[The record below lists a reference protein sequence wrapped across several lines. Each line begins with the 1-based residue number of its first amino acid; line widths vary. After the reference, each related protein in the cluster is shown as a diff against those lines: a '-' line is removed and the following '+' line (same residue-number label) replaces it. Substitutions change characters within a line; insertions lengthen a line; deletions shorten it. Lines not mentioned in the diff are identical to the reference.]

1 MRMVSVYEAA
11 GMVLGHDLTEIVP
24 GKVKSRAFKKGHI
37 VRREDIPKLLNIGKE
52 NLYVW
57 EINDKVV
64 HENDAALRMAQ
75 AVGGPG
81 ICMDEPSEG
90 KVELRA
96 SMTGLL
102 KINTLA
108 LEEINEIEEVAVPTL
123 HTNQMVAAGKIVA
136 GCKIIPLVMDVS
148 QLKKI
153 EEICAAHYPLIT
165 VKALKSLKVGVVTT
179 GNEVYYGRITDQFGP
194 VLERKFSE
202 WGSSTIIRQIFVTDD
217 SKMIAAAIHQLLAE
231 GAELIVT
238 TGGMAV
244 DPDDVTPQGIRESGG
259 HIVSYGAPT
268 LPGSMFMLAYLGK
281 VPVLGLP
288 GCVMFHKNTIFD
300 LLVPR
305 ILAGEEL
312 TRRDIIR
319 LAHGGLCA
327 NCSECRYPDCA
338 FGKGS

>member
-1 MRMVSVYEAA
+1 MRMVSVYEAE
-11 GMVLGHDLTEIVP
+11 GMVLSHDLTEIVP

-37 VRREDIPKLLNIGKE
+37 VRREDISKLLDIGKE
-52 NLYVW
+52 HLYVW
-57 EINDKVV
+57 EINENVM
-64 HENDAALRMAQ
+64 HENDAAIKVAQ
-75 AVGGPG
+75 AAAGPN
-81 ICMDEPSEG
+81 IRMDEPSEG

-96 SMTGLL
+96 NITGLL
-102 KINTLA
+102 KINTQA
-108 LEEINEIEEVAVPTL
+108 LEEIHEIEQVAVPTL

-136 GCKIIPLVMDVS
+136 GCKIIPLVMDVP
-148 QLKKI
+148 QLQKI
-153 EEICAAHYPLIT
+153 EEICAAHYPLMT
-165 VKALKSLKVGVVTT
+165 VKALKPFKVGVVTT

-194 VLERKFSE
+194 VLERKFLE
-202 WGSSTIIRQIFVTDD
+202 WGSTVIKQIFVTDA
-217 SKMIAAAIHQLLAE
+217 STMIAAAIHQLLNE

-244 DPDDVTPQGIRESGG
+244 DPDDVTPQGIKESGG
-259 HIVSYGAPT
+259 RIISYGAPT

-300 LLVPR
+300 LMVPR